1 MGAAADA
8 GNACPNACAALS
20 SMERAADHLCTLAG
34 AADAR
39 CTDARERVK
48 NATARVHAA
57 CPACGG

>member
-1 MGAAADA
+1 MGATA
-8 GNACPNACAALS
+8 GACTTACAALS
-20 SMERAADHLCTLAG
+20 SMERAAEHLCTLAG

-48 NATARVHAA
+48 NATARVRAT